1 MESVALRFFFHNWSR
16 KLLGLVTAIVI
27 WIFVNHSINSTK
39 TIANVP
45 VRIINLPADKTV
57 SGLLPNGILT
67 KRIALTLTGT
77 TDVVEGLEAGD
88 LEVLLDA
95 STASSDEWIV
105 QITKK
110 NLVSLNPSIDLRH
123 HITQVDHTDFVI
135 KLSRLIT
142 AKIPVIVT
150 KPIGTAPQG
159 YDYLDIWPQ
168 FLTQTVSGPEEDIQK
183 LKDKGL
189 QITFDLRDI
198 TKTEL
203 DGIKS
208 SAHNDEISFL
218 IPKKWKQISIP
229 FHNNIQEELNDPDAQ
244 AMRID
249 FLRKEFLPL
258 DKEIPIRVFYPL
270 TGLDLINPQTF
281 PLEASD
287 DIIKKNGVMILN
299 KSLFAREVSR
309 LFIDVIRNSIEIVI
323 TASPKNERNILVW
336 SLQFINAR
344 ELEDTYVAFS
354 ITNSS
359 AIKSSQAVGI
369 PKKQEELLRKR
380 FREYMRRMMVYISET
395 RKLHIKSSLEDN
407 KIRVTA
413 Y

>member
-1 MESVALRFFFHNWSR
+1 MESVIARFFFHNWQR
-16 KLLGLVTAIVI
+16 KLLGLLTAIVI
-27 WIFVNHSINSTK
+27 WLFVNHSINSSK

-45 VRIINLPADKTV
+45 VRIINLPSDKTI
-57 SGLLPNGILT
+57 SGLLPNGMLT

-77 TDVVEGLEAGD
+77 MDVIEELEAGD

-95 STASSDEWIV
+95 STASNDEWIV
-105 QITKK
+105 QISKK

-142 AKIPVIVT
+142 AKIPVVVT
-150 KPIGTAPQG
+150 KPIGNAPQG
-159 YDYLDIWPQ
+159 YDYLDIWPEFVMQ
-168 FLTQTVSGPEEDIQK
+168 SVSGPEEDIQK
-183 LKDKGL
+183 LKEKGL
-189 QITFDLRDI
+189 EITFDLRDI
-198 TKTEL
+198 TKAEL
-203 DGIKS
+203 DAIKS
-208 SAHNDEISFL
+208 SNHNDEISFP

-229 FHNNIQEELNDPDAQ
+229 FHNHNFEELNDSEAQ
-244 AMRID
+244 NLRIG

-270 TGLDLINPQTF
+270 NQIEKINPLTYA
-281 PLEASD
+281 LETSD
-287 DIIKKNGVMILN
+287 DIIKTSGVTILH
-299 KSLFAREVSR
+299 KPLYAREVSR
-309 LFIDVIRNSIEIVI
+309 LFIEVIRNSVEIVI

-336 SLQFINAR
+336 SLQYINPR

-359 AIKSSQAVGI
+359 VNKSNQAVGI

-380 FREYMRRMMVYISET
+380 FREYMRRMMLYLTET
-395 RKLHIKSSLEDN
+395 RKLHIKSSLEGN
-407 KIRVTA
+407 QIRVTA

>member
-1 MESVALRFFFHNWSR
+1 MESVIVRFFFHNWQR
-16 KLLGLVTAIVI
+16 KLLGLITAIVV
-27 WIFVNHSINSTK
+27 WVFVNHSINSTK

-45 VRIINLPADKTV
+45 VRIINLPIDKTIC
-57 SGLLPNGILT
+57 GLLPNGMLT

-77 TDVVEGLEAGD
+77 MDVVDELEAGD

-142 AKIPVIVT
+142 AKIPVAVT
-150 KPIGTAPQG
+150 KPMGSAPQG
-159 YDYLDIWPQ
+159 YDYLDVWPQ
-168 FLTQTVSGPEEDIQK
+168 FLVQSVSGPEEDIQK
-183 LKDKGL
+183 LKEKGL
-189 QITFDLRDI
+189 EITFDLRDVS
-198 TKTEL
+198 KAEL
-203 DGIKS
+203 DAIKS
-208 SAHNDEISFL
+208 SAHNDEISFS

-229 FHNNIQEELNDPDAQ
+229 FHNNNLEELNDPEAQ
-244 AMRID
+244 SLRID

-270 TGLDLINPQTF
+270 NDIDVINPQTYA
-281 PLEASD
+281 LEAND
-287 DIIKKNGVMILN
+287 DIVKKNGVTILH
-299 KSLFAREVSR
+299 KPLYAREVSR
-309 LFIDVIRNSIEIVI
+309 LFIEVVRNSIEIVI

-336 SLQFINAR
+336 SLQYINPR

-354 ITNSS
+354 ITNFSL
-359 AIKSSQAVGI
+359 IKGNQTGGI

-380 FREYMRRMMVYISET
+380 FREYMRRMMLYISET
-395 RKLHIKSSLEDN
+395 RKLHIKSALEDN
-407 KIRVTA
+407 KIRATA

>member
-1 MESVALRFFFHNWSR
+1 MESVIARFFFHNWQR
-16 KLLGLVTAIVI
+16 KLLGLLTAIVI
-27 WIFVNHSINSTK
+27 WLFVNHSINSSK

-45 VRIINLPADKTV
+45 VRIINLPSDKTI
-57 SGLLPNGILT
+57 SGLLPNGMLT

-77 TDVVEGLEAGD
+77 MDVIEELEAGD
-88 LEVLLDA
+88 LEVVLDA
-95 STASSDEWIV
+95 STASNDEWIV
-105 QITKK
+105 QISKK

-142 AKIPVIVT
+142 AKIPVAVT
-150 KPIGTAPQG
+150 KPIGNAPQG
-159 YDYLDIWPQ
+159 YDYLDIWPE
-168 FLTQTVSGPEEDIQK
+168 FLMQTVSGPEEDIQK
-183 LKDKGL
+183 LKEKGL
-189 QITFDLRDI
+189 EITFDLRDI
-198 TKTEL
+198 TKAEL
-203 DGIKS
+203 DAIKS
-208 SAHNDEISFL
+208 SNHNDEINFP

-229 FHNNIQEELNDPDAQ
+229 FHNNNFEELNDSEAQ
-244 AMRID
+244 NLRIG

-270 TGLDLINPQTF
+270 NEIEKINPLTYA
-281 PLEASD
+281 LETSD
-287 DIIKKNGVMILN
+287 DIIKTNGVTILH
-299 KSLFAREVSR
+299 KPLFAREVSR
-309 LFIDVIRNSIEIVI
+309 LFIEVIRNSIEIVI

-336 SLQFINAR
+336 SLQYINTR

-359 AIKSSQAVGI
+359 VNKGNQTVGI

-380 FREYMRRMMVYISET
+380 FREYMRRMMLYLTET
-395 RKLHIKSSLEDN
+395 RKLHIKSSLEGN
-407 KIRVTA
+407 QIRVTA